1 MLRSEPLGTPATWPR
16 SDVVYDEP
24 SFSGRSDMESNDSTR
39 SNDCETGFR
48 SRHVTAHWRE

>member
-1 MLRSEPLGTPATWPR
+1 MLGSEPLGTPATWPR

-24 SFSGRSDMESNDSTR
+24 NFSRRSDMESNDSTR